1 MKYLIVY
8 AHPNPKS
15 FNHAIKE
22 AVVEE
27 LSIAG
32 KETSVRDLYALDF
45 NPVLKGEDFIALQK
59 GTVLDDVKEEQEYIS
74 SSDIIVFVSPLWWT
88 GLPAILKGYIDRVFS
103 IGFAYAI
110 TETGISRLLKDK
122 KALVI
127 TTTGTPYDM
136 YEASGMFNSIGQTI
150 DGGIFNFC
158 GVEVIEHKYFT
169 AIPYVTDSDR
179 AKMLEDVRVLVREKL
194 LI

>member
-1 MKYLIVY
+1 MKYLVVY

-45 NPVLKGEDFIALQK
+45 NPVLKGEDFIALKK
-59 GTVLDDVKEEQEYIS
+59 GTVLNDVKEEQKYIS

-110 TETGISRLLKDK
+110 TETGISGLLKDK
-122 KALVI
+122 KAVMI
-127 TTTGTPYDM
+127 TTTGTPYDI
-136 YEASGMFNSIGQTI
+136 YEASGMFNSIKQTI

-169 AIPYVTDSDR
+169 AIPYVTGSDR

-194 LI
+194 LV

>member
-1 MKYLIVY
+1 MKYLVVY

-59 GTVLDDVKEEQEYIS
+59 GTVLDDVKEEQKYIS

-110 TETGISRLLKDK
+110 TETGVSGLLKDK
-122 KALVI
+122 KAVMI
-127 TTTGTPYDM
+127 TTTGTPYDI
-136 YEASGMFNSIGQTI
+136 YEASGMFNSIRQTI

-169 AIPYVTDSDR
+169 AIPYVTGSDR

-194 LI
+194 LL